1 MSASHPQADD
11 SAGRRRLAGSM
22 NSENPSPAS
31 GTIDPAAIALI
42 GTYAIDLTATT
53 HSNIAEPG

>member
-1 MSASHPQADD
+1 
-11 SAGRRRLAGSM
+11 M
-22 NSENPSPAS
+22 NSENPSPAG

-53 HSNIAEPG
+53 HSNVAEPDEGRLASSRNWSPEG

>member
-1 MSASHPQADD
+1 MK
-11 SAGRRRLAGSM
+11 
-22 NSENPSPAS
+22 SENTTPAC

-53 HSNIAEPG
+53 HSDIAVPDTLPTTVS